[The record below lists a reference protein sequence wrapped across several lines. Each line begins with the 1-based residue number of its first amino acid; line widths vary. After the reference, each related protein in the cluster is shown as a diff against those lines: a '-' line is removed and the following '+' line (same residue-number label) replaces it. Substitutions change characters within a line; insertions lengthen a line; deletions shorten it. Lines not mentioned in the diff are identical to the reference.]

1 MLKHAPRSA
10 HPNAYFRLFTCIIK
24 SKKGVVSVSFDL
36 IWTGSAKSRGLS
48 ESFAD
53 ENCYILGYIHWS
65 NPHSE
70 WCSNINV
77 SPFLIVEDPHC
88 LMMNCY
94 HFPHLMW
101 KIQHFTIFGGDNSQ
115 NSRLMVNIPN
125 NFPWQRPS
133 FRSPTQSSSTR
144 RWNFRP
150 EWSQGWTFLCSTWDL
165 SGHFSSL
172 LNLKPETW
180 KNRKS
185 SYKNRVVN

>member
-1 MLKHAPRSA
+1 MHNKVQEGSSFRIIWLDLDRVCKVSWFIIICRWKLLHFRIHSLVKSPFWMMLK
-10 HPNAYFRLFTCIIK
+10 YQC
-24 SKKGVVSVSFDL
+24 
-36 IWTGSAKSRGLS
+36 
-48 ESFAD
+48 
-53 ENCYILGYIHWS
+53 
-65 NPHSE
+65 
-70 WCSNINV
+70 
-77 SPFLIVEDPHC
+77 
-88 LMMNCY
+88 
-94 HFPHLMW
+94 
-101 KIQHFTIFGGDNSQ
+101 FTIFDSGRSPLFDDELLSFSPFDVKNPTFHHLWWWQ
-115 NSRLMVNIPN
+115 FPKLNIPN

-165 SGHFSSL
+165 SGLSGQFSSL

>member
-36 IWTGSAKSRGLS
+36 ILTGSAKSRGLS
-48 ESFAD
+48 SFAD

-115 NSRLMVNIPN
+115 N
-125 NFPWQRPS
+125 
-133 FRSPTQSSSTR
+133 
-144 RWNFRP
+144 
-150 EWSQGWTFLCSTWDL
+150 WTFPTISLDKGRASDL
-165 SGHFSSL
+165 PHKVAALAGETSGQSGARAGRSFAA
-172 LNLKPETW
+172 PEICQVCQVSFH
-180 KNRKS
+180 RC
-185 SYKNRVVN
+185 